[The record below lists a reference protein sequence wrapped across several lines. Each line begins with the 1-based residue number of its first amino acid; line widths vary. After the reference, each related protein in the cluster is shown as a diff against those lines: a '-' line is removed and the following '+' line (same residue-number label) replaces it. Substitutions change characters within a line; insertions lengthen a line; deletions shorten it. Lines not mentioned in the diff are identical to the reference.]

1 MSENCLPHMKKG
13 TGDVLTV
20 DRAMQE
26 SLKYDRAYA
35 RLQVLI
41 SDLLSNQR
49 ISDKEELAEGNQPDA
64 SYDLLITDLK
74 KLQMDYRAESG
85 RLWKMAETNK
95 DIYAKAYE
103 DLANAIVQAAAEDYT
118 MALCGGMNESEKMLI
133 ELFAD
138 ACDSGELAFT
148 KIKVHVILD
157 RIKRAHED
165 FVKFVKA
172 HGKEIVAETK
182 ERKAKHKPMSE
193 NSFRCPMCGGALYEQ
208 SQYGVHRIVCTSC
221 YMSAVIKT
229 EKKKKL

>member
-1 MSENCLPHMKKG
+1 MSASCLSRMKKG

-20 DRAMQE
+20 DKAMRE

-41 SDLLSNQR
+41 SDLLANQR
-49 ISDKEELAEGNQPDA
+49 ISDKEELAEGNQPDT

-74 KLQMDYRAESG
+74 KLQTDYRAESG
-85 RLWKMAETNK
+85 RLWKIAETNK
-95 DIYAKAYE
+95 DVHVKAYE

-118 MALCGGMNESEKMLI
+118 MALCGGMNESKKMLI

-138 ACDSGELAFT
+138 ACDRGELAFT

-157 RIKRAHED
+157 RIRSAHEE
-165 FVKFVKA
+165 FVKFVKENA
-172 HGKEIVAETK
+172 REIVAETK
-182 ERKAKHKPMSE
+182 ARKAKHKPMSE
-193 NSFRCPMCGGALYEQ
+193 NSFRCPMCGGGLYEQ
-208 SQYGVHRIVCTSC
+208 SQYGIHRIVCTSC
-221 YMSAVIKT
+221 YMSAVINT